1 MKTTFLYFG
10 LLTTISPL
18 SLKVRCLKYC
28 IYLSLWAGLKT
39 YMFKNS
45 APPLAQSL
53 YSDTEICGRRRDVCS
68 LWCSWGSR
76 RICECLSPSHGRRGN
91 LRSALAH
98 TSLSDVNA
106 SITGFSQSQRSEVTD
121 TQHVCLTATPHAFHW
136 FCFNIVIWFCV
147 RRNLTAG
154 FEVFH
159 FKFLVTQFLLNNN
172 FNYDHRKEFDK
183 LQK

>member
-68 LWCSWGSR
+68 LWCVWGSR

-106 SITGFSQSQRSEVTD
+106 SITGVSQSQRSQTLNTSVWLWLHMRLWLHMLSTD
-121 TQHVCLTATPHAFHW
+121 FALISWSDFVWEET
-136 FCFNIVIWFCV
+136 
-147 RRNLTAG
+147 
-154 FEVFH
+154 
-159 FKFLVTQFLLNNN
+159 
-172 FNYDHRKEFDK
+172 
-183 LQK
+183 